1 MEDAKKLFDQL
12 KSKVPTMQYIANLFC
27 DPDCSDQP
35 NAFNEVLFFLSSEVS
50 QQWDT
55 FVAWRKR
62 CEVEEGETQTDVVD
76 IEAVK
81 EFAEEAEQLVAS
93 VLMVVQRL
101 RKHHVTETSDGE
113 DKSAQEGIIN
123 IVKK

>member
-1 MEDAKKLFDQL
+1 MQHIAK
-12 KSKVPTMQYIANLFC
+12 LFC
-27 DPDCSDQP
+27 DPDCSDHP

-50 QQWDT
+50 LQWHT
-55 FVAWRKR
+55 FVAWRER
-62 CEVEEGETQTDVVD
+62 CEVEERETKTDVVD
-76 IEAVK
+76 VEAVK

-93 VLMVVQRL
+93 VLMVVQKL

-123 IVKK
+123 ILKK